1 VEGKCSLSLKLTT
14 LWRKQYTWVEKN
26 TRDTSGTLPEYPRE
40 DIEALEKIY
49 VHGGRRL
56 QGVVRTSGS
65 KNATLA
71 IMAASVLSDGQ
82 VTLRNVPHIG
92 DTHTMV
98 ELLNALGAS
107 TRFADNST
115 LVIDPR
121 PICRYEAPNE
131 LVRRMRASFC
141 VLGPL
146 LARFGYARIPAPGGC
161 DIGARPV
168 NFHLDGLRKLGA
180 HIQLEHGIY
189 TAEAHHL
196 EGTSIYLDFQ
206 SAGATQHLMTAACLA
221 SGTTVIENC
230 ATEPEVVDLAA
241 FLNTLGAR
249 IEGAGTT
256 TITIHG
262 VDHLEGGTYTVIP
275 DRMEA
280 GTFAVAAAIT
290 GGDIIIEEAVL
301 DHMRPVI
308 SKLRETGVEVN
319 IVEGNGL
326 HVTRRGHL
334 AAVDIKTM
342 PHPGFPTD
350 MQQPFAAMLCVAEG
364 TSVIMENIYE
374 SRFRYVN
381 ELNRMGADIKVQG
394 STAVITGVE
403 RLTGA
408 PVTATD
414 LRAGAALICA
424 GLVAEGET
432 EIVGV
437 EHIDRGYE
445 NIVGKLQALGADIQ
459 RMSAHPMSEGLAVCS
474 R

>member
-1 VEGKCSLSLKLTT
+1 MVSL
-14 LWRKQYTWVEKN
+14 
-26 TRDTSGTLPEYPRE
+26 D
-40 DIEALEKIY
+40 KICIQ
-49 VHGGRRL
+49 GGRRL
-56 QGVVRTSGS
+56 QGRVKTSGS

-71 IMAASVLSDGQ
+71 IMAASVLSEGQ
-82 VTLRNVPHIG
+82 VTLRNIPHIG
-92 DTHTMV
+92 DTHTMI
-98 ELLNALGAS
+98 ELLNELGAS
-107 TRFADNST
+107 THFMDEST
-115 LVIDPR
+115 LVIDSSS
-121 PICRYEAPNE
+121 IHRYEAPNE

-146 LARFGYARIPAPGGC
+146 LARFGYARIPVPGGC

-168 NFHLDGLRKLGA
+168 NFHLDGLKKLGA
-180 HIQLEHGIY
+180 NIQLEHGIY
-189 TAEAHHL
+189 TAEARHL

-221 SGTTVIENC
+221 SGTTIIENC
-230 ATEPEVVDLAA
+230 ATEPEVVDLAT

-249 IEGAGTT
+249 VEGAGTT
-256 TITIHG
+256 TITVHG
-262 VDHLEGGTYTVIP
+262 VKHLQGGTYTVIP

-290 GGDIIIEEAVL
+290 GGNIIIEEAIL

-308 SKLRETGVEVN
+308 SKLRETGVQVN
-319 IVEGNGL
+319 VVEGNCL
-326 HVTRRGHL
+326 QVSRNNRL
-334 AAVDIKTM
+334 SAVDIKTM

-350 MQQPFAAMLCVAEG
+350 MQQPFAAMLSIAEG
-364 TSVIMENIYE
+364 TSVITETIYE

-424 GLVAEGET
+424 GLVAEGGT
-432 EIVGV
+432 EIMGV

-445 NIVGKLQALGADIQ
+445 NIVSKLQSLGADIQ
-459 RMSAHPMSEGLAVCS
+459 RRSANPLPEEWTVCS

>member
-1 VEGKCSLSLKLTT
+1 MV
-14 LWRKQYTWVEKN
+14 
-26 TRDTSGTLPEYPRE
+26 LPEHCWE
-40 DIEALEKIY
+40 DMVSLDKIRIQ
-49 VHGGRRL
+49 GGRRL
-56 QGVVRTSGS
+56 QGTVRTSGS

-71 IMAASVLSDGQ
+71 IMAASVLSEEQ
-82 VTLRNVPHIG
+82 VTLRNIPHIG
-92 DTHTMV
+92 DTHIMI
-98 ELLNALGAS
+98 ELLHELGAS
-107 TRFADNST
+107 THFTDEST
-115 LVIDPR
+115 LVIDSGS
-121 PICRYEAPNE
+121 ICRFEAPNE

-146 LARFGYARIPAPGGC
+146 LARFGYARIPVPGGC

-168 NFHLDGLRKLGA
+168 NFHLDGLKKLGA
-180 HIQLEHGIY
+180 NIQLEHGIY
-189 TAEAHHL
+189 TAEARHL

-230 ATEPEVVDLAA
+230 ATEPEVVDLAT

-262 VDHLEGGTYTVIP
+262 VDSLGGGSYTVIP

-290 GGDIIIEEAVL
+290 GGDIVIENALL

-308 SKLRETGVEVN
+308 SKLRETGVTV
-319 IVEGNGL
+319 VEDDGL
-326 HVTRRGHL
+326 HISSSGRL
-334 AAVDIKTM
+334 SAVDIKTM

-350 MQQPFAAMLCVAEG
+350 MQQPFAAMLSIAEG
-364 TSVIMENIYE
+364 TSVITENIYE

-424 GLVAEGET
+424 GLAAEGET

-445 NIVGKLQALGADIQ
+445 NVVGKLQALGADIL
-459 RMSAHPMSEGLAVCS
+459 RANAHQMPEELTVCS